1 MKKIIKDNKWY
12 VIIVAIFLLFTI
24 GYKIYKWN
32 NTDYIDKEVVN
43 LVLPTSE
50 MTNTLRELVD
60 KFNLE
65 SKDIHINYT
74 NYELDYIN
82 IAITKL
88 VNQREIDIFEY
99 FDRFLVDKDQIA
111 NLDSLDIDYSKIDN
125 GATVKLNNDVVGIKY
140 GSSIP
145 KMIINKDILKKAG
158 IENFNGINTFEELID
173 IANKIKEN
181 VPGVTP
187 IGISTS
193 SVGDNFMMVGTPSAM
208 NSNIYSTFW
217 NYSEGKYTFNE
228 ATETLEMY
236 RNLYNNGLINKDFDT
251 KISTNVLKDFTD
263 GKVAIT
269 FNQYYNKKILVE
281 NSKDMNIS
289 IEDIPVFN
297 SENLNKRYYYPYN
310 KILVIRN
317 YDKDIDLLSD
327 VEKEKVEDHKK
338 AVKKVYEWLMSEEVT
353 GQLIKNDSSFVS
365 FDKNIYNDVELS
377 EFNEDTNFE
386 HEILD
391 PSIFISVNKYLIRNT
406 FSELIK
412 GSDDIESRLKE
423 LEESINREVKEDMEN
438 SKVNLDMYKE

>member
-12 VIIVAIFLLFTI
+12 VIIVAVFLLFTI

-327 VEKEKVEDHKK
+327 VEKEEIEDHKK

>member
-327 VEKEKVEDHKK
+327 VEKEEIEDHKK